1 MRYNLQ
7 SRDLRLFCSV
17 CVSSRLKVIGVGVVH
32 LTLLKG
38 LVVSV
43 SIYLDH
49 RSKLMFFLSLL
60 SLLRRERF
68 PFFFALDLLCVGC
81 SGIFLNVKKKPT
93 DSRALFVFSVESGP

>member
-49 RSKLMFFLSLL
+49 RSKLMFFFIFVVVVKKRKIS
-60 SLLRRERF
+60 
-68 PFFFALDLLCVGC
+68 FFFCFGSFVCWLFWNFFECQE
-81 SGIFLNVKKKPT
+81 KT
-93 DSRALFVFSVESGP
+93 DRFKSVVCF